1 MLRVL
6 VVALVVLV
14 AAIMWRP
21 KNDGAGAPSVAT
33 ILPASR
39 ELPRVPFIDQT
50 GRAFDLASLRGEFT
64 WMFFGFTN
72 CPDICP
78 LTLKTLADAR
88 AAIATRSPATV
99 PKVVFVSV
107 DPDRDTPE
115 RIAEYLRNFDREFV
129 GVTADA
135 ADLAPL
141 LKALGVT
148 VEKHDHGGGAYTV
161 VHNSTLYV
169 LGPEAEWI
177 AVSRGPQN
185 AETLVADYPKVR
197 ARYRSIPASI
207 PGSAS
212 GSLPRTPPG

>member
-21 KNDGAGAPSVAT
+21 SADRIAAPSVAT
-33 ILPASR
+33 ILPAKL
-39 ELPRVPFIDQT
+39 ELPDVAFVDHNGSPFH
-50 GRAFDLASLRGEFT
+50 LASVRGRFT
-64 WMFFGFTN
+64 WLFFGFTN

-88 AAIATRSPATV
+88 AAIAAIAPATT

-107 DPDRDTPE
+107 DQARDTPE
-115 RIAEYLRNFDREFV
+115 RIAEYLSHFDSEFI
-129 GVTADA
+129 GVTADE

-141 LKALGVT
+141 LKTLGVT

-161 VHNSTLYV
+161 VHNPTLYV
-169 LGPEAEWI
+169 LGPGAEWI
-177 AVSRGPQN
+177 ALSRGPQD
-185 AETLVADYPKVR
+185 AAKLAADYPLIR
-197 ARYRSIPASI
+197 ARYRSIP
-207 PGSAS
+207 
-212 GSLPRTPPG
+212 RTPPG